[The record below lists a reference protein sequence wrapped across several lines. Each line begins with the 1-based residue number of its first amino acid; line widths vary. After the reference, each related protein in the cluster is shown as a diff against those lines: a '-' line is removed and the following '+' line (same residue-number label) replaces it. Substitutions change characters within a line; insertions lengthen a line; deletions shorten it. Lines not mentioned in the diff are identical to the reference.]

1 MILHVIT
8 GILCLVLFG
17 RMLFLFKALGDNQS
31 INTPILKELLFLLGA
46 TALLP
51 FILSLFAH

>member
-8 GILCLVLFG
+8 GMLCLYLFG
-17 RMLFLFKALGDNQS
+17 RMLYLFKSLGDS
-31 INTPILKELLFLLGA
+31 SKENTPIFRELLLLLGI

-51 FILSLFAH
+51 FALSLFAH

>member
-8 GILCLVLFG
+8 GILCLFLFG
-17 RMLFLFKALGDNQS
+17 RMLFLFKALGDKEHHNS
-31 INTPILKELLFLLGA
+31 PILKELLTLLGI

>member
-8 GILCLVLFG
+8 GMLCLYLFG
-17 RMLFLFKALGDNQS
+17 RMLYLFKSLGDS
-31 INTPILKELLFLLGA
+31 SKENTPILRELLLLLGI

-51 FILSLFAH
+51 FVLSLFAH

>member
-8 GILCLVLFG
+8 GILCLFLFG
-17 RMLFLFKALGDNQS
+17 RMLYLFKALGDKEKQNA
-31 INTPILKELLFLLGA
+31 PILKELLTLLGI

-51 FILSLFAH
+51 FLLSLFAH